1 MKKNCKIL
9 ILSHSFVKKVNLSFA
24 LDLSKKNNLDVSC
37 VVPIKI
43 SQSNKNIYPDYKKKN
58 INLNIFSADLVNKS
72 MRLQYFKNIRQI
84 IEKKKPNIIFLDNDT
99 VCLQSLILIFWSFF
113 FNYKINYFC
122 NENNLINLFKTFTLK
137 KLLKLCIIYFV
148 NLIIKYKVNKIICYS
163 KQIKDNY
170 NFLGYKNKSEII
182 PLGFD
187 KKTFFIKTKKKLK
200 KKLVISYFGRIN
212 EEKGIHVLIKSLKYL
227 KEYNWKLVID
237 SEHIE
242 NFKYFLHLK
251 NLIKKSKIKQRT
263 KFIKCNH
270 NQVANFMR
278 KSDIIVLP
286 SIYEEQYG
294 RVIQEGVACGN
305 VAVGSKIGA
314 IPEIINDSSLLF
326 KPGDYRALSV
336 ILKKLFNKKF
346 YLSKLYTLRKDVNKK
361 RTIDYQIKKTC
372 KFCNI

>member
-1 MKKNCKIL
+1 MKKNCRIL

-24 LDLSKKNNLDVSC
+24 LHLSKKNNLDVSC
-37 VVPIKI
+37 VVPIRI
-43 SQSNKNIYPDYKKKN
+43 SQSNKKIYPDYKKKN
-58 INLNIFSADLVNKS
+58 INLNIFSAELINKS
-72 MRLQYFKNIRQI
+72 MRFQYFKNIRKI
-84 IEKKKPNIIFLDNDT
+84 IKKKEPNIIFLDNDT
-99 VCLQSLILIFWSFF
+99 VCMQSLILIFWSFF

-122 NENNLINLFKTFTLK
+122 NENNLINLFKSFSLK

-148 NLIIKYKVNKIICYS
+148 NFIIKYKVNKIICYS
-163 KQIKDNY
+163 NQIKDNY
-170 NFLGYKNKSEII
+170 NFLGYKNKTEII

-187 KKTFFIKTKKKLK
+187 KKIFFIKTKKKLK
-200 KKLVISYFGRIN
+200 KILVISYFGRIN
-212 EEKGIHVLIKSLKYL
+212 KEKGIHVLIESLKYL
-227 KEYNWKLVID
+227 KEYRWKLLID

-242 NFKYFLHLK
+242 DFKYFLNLK

-270 NQVANFMR
+270 NQIANFMR

-286 SIYEEQYG
+286 SLYEEQYG

-305 VAVGSKIGA
+305 VVVGSNIGA
-314 IPEIINDSSLLF
+314 IPEIINDNHLLF
-326 KPGDYRALSV
+326 KPGDYIALSV

-346 YLSKLYTLRKDVNKK
+346 YLNKLYTLRKDVNKK
-361 RTIDYQIKKTC
+361 RTIDYQVKKIS